1 MPNDYLIIYLF
12 PSFFVFI
19 VCNPLYVSVTCKY
32 VYVAW
37 HSSFPLCAGQQ
48 HCQAYLLGTTALSQP
63 CSIRQQRHVARY
75 VSHALTENP
84 LPCLRRISHVLTQ
97 GICACTLS
105 ASLHSL
111 DGMRH
116 VSTHGLCSGHGF
128 FIVVWSSV
136 SGLSAARPSTAPQA
150 LSSPASLFVV
160 GKLLH
165 GIQNRTHFNFAAPG
179 VALCAL
185 LSQHGLLCLAS
196 ALLL

>member
-1 MPNDYLIIYLF
+1 MTTPNGRDCSPVSRNSHTSHSRLWWLI
-12 PSFFVFI
+12 SI
-19 VCNPLYVSVTCKY
+19 VLNMTTPN
-32 VYVAW
+32 
-37 HSSFPLCAGQQ
+37 
-48 HCQAYLLGTTALSQP
+48 GTTALSSP
-63 CSIRQQRHVARY
+63 CSIRQQRHVARH

-84 LPCLRRISHVLTQ
+84 LPCLKRISHVLTQ
-97 GICACTLS
+97 SICACTLS

-136 SGLSAARPSTAPQA
+136 SRLSAARLLTAPQA
-150 LSSPASLFVV
+150 RSSPASLFVV

-165 GIQNRTHFNFAAPG
+165 GIQNRTHFNFAVPG